1 MKKLL
6 LITIILLLQS
16 FPSFGNPNG
25 KGLICKY
32 IEGEF
37 VLPIPNLH
45 MKIDKNG
52 KKIPS
57 EMGYFLNEDMVT
69 PYFFRRNNDDIELIG
84 LNSPQYTFTTTN
96 KTVEWGD
103 TLLRHILDRK
113 TLLLKVIRKTKVVS
127 NYKCEVTDGKEV
139 FIIQMKKIRYI
150 YRSEVKEKLKKLEN
164 KI

>member
-1 MKKLL
+1 MKKLF
-6 LITIILLLQS
+6 LITIILLLQT

-57 EMGYFLNEDMVT
+57 EIGYFLNEDMVT
-69 PYFFRRNNDDIELIG
+69 PYMFRRNNDDIELIG
-84 LNSPQYTFTTTN
+84 LNLPLYNFTTSN
-96 KTVEWGD
+96 KTLEWGD
-103 TLLRHILDRK
+103 TLIRNILDRK

-150 YRSEVKEKLKKLEN
+150 YRSKVKEKLKKLEN

>member
-1 MKKLL
+1 MKKLF

-32 IEGEF
+32 MEGEF

-57 EMGYFLNEDMVT
+57 EIGYFLNEDMVT
-69 PYFFRRNNDDIELIG
+69 PYMFRRNNDDIELIG

-139 FIIQMKKIRYI
+139 FIIQMKKIQLVFAYLAFHQMKQ
-150 YRSEVKEKLKKLEN
+150 VW
-164 KI
+164 

>member
-1 MKKLL
+1 MKKLF

-32 IEGEF
+32 MEGEF

-57 EMGYFLNEDMVT
+57 EIGYFLNEDMVT
-69 PYFFRRNNDDIELIG
+69 PYMFRRNNDDIELIG
-84 LNSPQYTFTTTN
+84 LNLPQYNFTTSN
-96 KTVEWGD
+96 KTLEWGD